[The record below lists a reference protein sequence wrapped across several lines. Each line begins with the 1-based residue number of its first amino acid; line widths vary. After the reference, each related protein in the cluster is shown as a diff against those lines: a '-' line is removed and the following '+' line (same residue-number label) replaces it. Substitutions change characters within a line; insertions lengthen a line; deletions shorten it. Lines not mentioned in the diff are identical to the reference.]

1 MKSKLI
7 TLFALLF
14 VLNSNAASAQTAM
27 DIAAKM
33 YPGWNLG
40 NTLEAGPCSW
50 LSNDVDYETGWQ
62 GTKTTQEI
70 IDYVK
75 EKGFRSVRI
84 PCSWH
89 IHMDSN
95 HKIKKQWMDRV
106 QEIVDYCIKD
116 SLYVVLNDH
125 YDNGWIERSFDS
137 QTPQSIEQNCA
148 MLDNMWQQ
156 IATRFRDYDHHLLFA
171 GLNEPDAG
179 RDDNNRKAE
188 IDALVKYEQTF
199 INTVRATGGNNATR
213 VLVVQGPCTD
223 ISVSYD
229 YAELPIDPTPS
240 ALMFEVHFYSP
251 YNFCQMEKDESWGNA
266 FYYWGASNHFPSST
280 HNPYWGEEDFVI
292 SELEKMKEK
301 FTSKGIP
308 VYLGEFGALWRT
320 MPSGES
326 QNKHNA
332 SIYAWYKT
340 VTQHAVSNGIIPVV
354 WDTNYS
360 QRPSGTII
368 DRNNLSIYCQR
379 AYDGIIEGCA
389 AASWPFPT
397 LIEDVTINGADY
409 PFNHQIYDLQGRPLP
424 DIPEKGIYI
433 MDGMKYVK

>member
-1 MKSKLI
+1 MKTRL
-7 TLFALLF
+7 TNLLTLLFALSI
-14 VLNSNAASAQTAM
+14 NTATAQTAM
-27 DIAAKM
+27 DIAAEM

-84 PCSWH
+84 PCSWY
-89 IHMDSN
+89 IHMDSS

-125 YDNGWIERSFDS
+125 YDSGWIERSFDS
-137 QTPQSIEQNCA
+137 QTPQSIEQNCT

-179 RDDNNRKAE
+179 RDENNRKAE
-188 IDALVKYEQTF
+188 IEALVKYEQTF

-223 ISVSYD
+223 IDVTYESYN
-229 YAELPIDPTPS
+229 ELPTDPTPS
-240 ALMFEVHFYSP
+240 ALMLEVHFYSP
-251 YNFCQMEKDESWGNA
+251 YNFCQMEKDESWGKV
-266 FYYWGASNHFPSST
+266 FYYWGANNHYSSSA
-280 HNPYWGEEDFVI
+280 HNANWGEEDFVI
-292 SELEKMKEK
+292 GQMEKMKEK

-308 VYLGEFGALWRT
+308 VYLGEYGSIWRAMT
-320 MPSGES
+320 SGES
-326 QNKHNA
+326 QSKHNN

-340 VTQHAVSNGIIPVV
+340 TTQYAISNGIIPVV
-354 WDTNYS
+354 WDTNYA

-368 DRNNLSIYCQR
+368 NRSTLAIFDQK
-379 AYDGIIEGCA
+379 AYTGIMDGSTEA
-389 AASWPFPT
+389 TWP
-397 LIEDVTINGADY
+397 Y
-409 PFNHQIYDLQGRPLP
+409 PSATPIKNITKETSPLMIYDLQGRRLTA
-424 DIPEKGIYI
+424 IPHKGIYI
-433 MDGMKYVK
+433 VGGKKVVR

>member
-1 MKSKLI
+1 MKSKLF

-354 WDTNYS
+354 WDINYS
-360 QRPSGTII
+360 QRPSVTII

-397 LIEDVTINGADY
+397 LIEDVTINGADH